1 MCMQA
6 IPDGSGSDTEVAPLA
21 PKHAHISHPPI
32 SSNLHLSQ
40 GLPPFEAPPVEG
52 LTDEALVDCLKAAF
66 GYGAFRGQ
74 QLEVVRRVLDAKSTL
89 AVLPTGQ
96 QATQLPLLSSLTRAL
111 CTPGH
116 CRSKPVYIG
125 IH

>member
-40 GLPPFEAPPVEG
+40 GLPPFEAPPLEG
-52 LTDEALVDCLKAAF
+52 LTDEALADSLKAAF

-74 QLEVVRRVLDAKSTL
+74 QLEVVRRVLDGTSTL

-96 QATQLPLLSSLTRAL
+96 QAAQLPLLGSLTCVL

-116 CRSKPVYIG
+116 CCGKPAYMG
-125 IH
+125 SY